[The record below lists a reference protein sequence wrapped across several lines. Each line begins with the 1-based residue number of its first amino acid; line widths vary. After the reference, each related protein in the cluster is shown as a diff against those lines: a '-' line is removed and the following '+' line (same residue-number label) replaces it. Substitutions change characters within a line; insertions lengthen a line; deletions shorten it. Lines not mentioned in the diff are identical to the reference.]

1 MKAGGQAAVSGD
13 VARGEAVPR
22 LPHAPAGLKIPLRR
36 WLPEAAPAWAWHVV
50 RWAAG
55 GSSLG

>member
-1 MKAGGQAAVSGD
+1 MKAGGQAAGSGD

-22 LPHAPAGLKIPLRR
+22 LPRAPAGPKSPLHR

>member
-1 MKAGGQAAVSGD
+1 MKAGGQATGPGG
-13 VARGEAVPR
+13 VARDEAVPR
-22 LPHAPAGLKIPLRR
+22 LPRALAGPKIPLRR
-36 WLPEAAPAWAWHVV
+36 WLLEAAPAWAWHVV

>member
-22 LPHAPAGLKIPLRR
+22 LPHAPAGLEIPLRR

-50 RWAAG
+50 RRAAG